1 DDALDSDVTAGAGAT
16 STTADITLVSGVD
29 DFRWDAGLYQLGTL
43 GDRVWD
49 DTNGNGVQD
58 AGELGVPNV
67 TLGLTGVTGAG
78 DAINRTTTT
87 DASGIYTFTNLVPG
101 TYTVTVTAPSGY
113 RITAQDE
120 GGNDA
125 TDSDANPTTGVMA
138 STVITSGELDDT
150 WDAGLYRPASIGD
163 LVWLDRNANGIQ
175 DTGEPGVAGV
185 TLTLTGTDGLNA
197 PITAI
202 TTTNA
207 SGVYSFTNLTPG
219 VYTVTATLPNG
230 YRFTVTGRG
239 TSATDSD
246 ANPTT
251 GVMSDTTL
259 VSGEYDATWDAGVYR
274 PATLGDLVFF
284 DRDNSGTYEPAT
296 DSPLVGALVELF
308 LADGTTVVTN
318 VNGVTVVSQ
327 TTTATGLYTFT
338 NLRPGAY
345 LVRVTP
351 PDGYR
356 SSDDIATTANP
367 DTNVNNDDNGLGSS
381 STGIVSSGVI
391 TLSSG
396 QEPTNDGDADND
408 TNLTL
413 DFGFYRPLTLGNL
426 VFFDRDNS
434 GTYNSGDDPLEG
446 ATVELLRSGSVVTDV
461 NGANVVSQTTTAT
474 GLYTFTNLR
483 PGAYTV
489 RVTPPAGYR
498 SSDNTVADPNNNQ
511 DNDDNG
517 LGDSTAGATTSS
529 VITLTSGEEPTDGGD
544 SNLTLDFGFYRPL
557 TLGNLVFHD
566 RDNSGTYGAG
576 TDSPLAGATV
586 ELLRN
591 GSVVT
596 NVNGANV
603 LSQTTTIT
611 GIYTFTNLRP
621 GAYTV
626 RVTPPAGYRSSDNSV
641 ADPNDD
647 QDNDDNGLGNSTSGP
662 TSSGTIT
669 LTSGEEPTDGGD
681 SNLTFDFGFYQPLT
695 LGNLV
700 FHDRDNSGTYV
711 AGTDIGLAGATVELL
726 RNGSVVTD
734 VTGANVLSQTTTATG
749 LYTFTNLRPGDY
761 TVRVTPPEGYR
772 SSDNTVVDPNT
783 NTDNDDNG
791 LGNSTAGA
799 TTSGV
804 ITLTSGEEPIN
815 DGDTDA
821 NTNLTLDFGFYH
833 PLTLG
838 DLVFFDRDNSG
849 TYVAGT
855 DIGLDGATVEIFFD
869 DGTTPARN
877 LTGTL
882 ITSITTGADGFYRFT
897 DLKPNGYLVQVT
909 APEGYRSS
917 TDIAGTPNPNN
928 NTNNDDNGLGT
939 DQTARSNAIMLTSG
953 QEPVDDGD
961 VDANTNLTLDFG
973 FFQRSSLGDRVWLD
987 LNQNGIQDTGERGVA
1002 DVTVTLYAA
1011 NGTTVL
1017 STTTTASDGSYRFD
1031 MLGAND
1037 YLIAFALPTGYTFS
1051 PTGTGTLATDS
1062 NANVETGRTVTITLA
1077 PNTDDVT
1084 WDAGIFTVPELI
1096 KALAGTSSLATSGSN
1111 VTLGEVVTYTLTISL
1126 AEGIFPSLVVTDT
1139 LPSGL
1144 SYLTGST
1151 NVITTGFNGT
1161 LPAYSLTE
1169 PGSNGGT
1176 LVLNWNAPVTVTT
1189 DNNPANNSFR
1199 VQLQAR
1205 VLDVPGNSGVAPQTT
1220 LINRASIAI
1229 GNSPTITS
1237 NQVDVTVVEPRL
1249 ELGKQFSQATA
1260 YAGETVTVT
1269 LIVTNTGTS
1278 PAHDVVIVDPLPAAN
1293 FSAVSPVTTPID
1305 FAYNTVI
1312 SGSDTIVRYTGGPIA
1327 AGTSRTFTFQV
1338 TLAGDLLNGTV
1349 ITNTATI
1356 TRSTSLPGDDPNER
1370 EEPDT
1375 SDDDTIT
1382 IVAPDLTIT
1391 KKDGVSTVA
1400 PGDLITYT
1408 LSYTNLGTLA
1418 ATGVVITETV
1428 PVSTSF
1434 VAPSGAWSCSPD
1446 TSAGATCTTSLD
1458 TLAAGASGS
1467 ITFTVR
1473 LASSLPAGFTSITN
1487 TVTIAD
1493 DGQNGPEIRLDN
1505 NDDDEVTPVEAAPD
1519 LVITKTDDNRTVTTG
1534 DLITYTL
1541 TYTNVGNQDATGV
1554 VITETVPTYTT
1565 FITPTGWSCNS
1576 GTCAYPVGDLGANI
1590 TGTITFVVQVDPS
1603 LPAGVTTI
1611 TNTVVITDDGTNGDD
1626 PTPLNNEDDEVT
1638 PVTAAPDLVITK
1650 TDDGIST
1657 VPGGLITY
1665 TLHYTNTGNQQ
1676 AVGIVIS
1683 ETVPVSTSFVAAGS
1697 DAWDCTSA

>member
-1 DDALDSDVTAGAGAT
+1 YTFTDLLPGLYRVTVTRPDGYDRFSVQNAGSDDALDSDVTAGAGAT

-29 DFRWDAGLYQLGTL
+29 DFTWDAGLYQLGTL

-49 DTNGNGVQD
+49 DRNGNGVQD
-58 AGELGVPNV
+58 AGEPGVPNV
-67 TLGLTGVTGAG
+67 RLDLNGETGAG
-78 DAINRTTTT
+78 ATVTLTTTT

-101 TYTVTVTAPSGY
+101 TYTVTVTAPAGY
-113 RITAQDE
+113 RLTAQNQ

-125 TDSDANPTTGVMA
+125 TDSDADPTTGVMA
-138 STVITSGELDDT
+138 RTDITSGELDNT
-150 WDAGLYRPASIGD
+150 WDAGLYRPASIGNF
-163 LVWLDRNANGIQ
+163 VWLDRNANGVQ
-175 DTGEPGVAGV
+175 DAGEPGVAGV

-197 PITAI
+197 LVTAI

-207 SGVYSFTNLTPG
+207 SGFYSFTGLLPG
-219 VYTVTATLPNG
+219 VYTVTATLPDG

-251 GVMSDTTL
+251 GVMSGTTL
-259 VSGEYDATWDAGVYR
+259 VSGEYDDSWDVGVYR
-274 PATLGDLVFF
+274 PLSLGDLVFF

-296 DSPLVGALVELF
+296 DSPLAGALVELF

-338 NLRPGAY
+338 SLRPDAY
-345 LVRVTP
+345 MVRVTP

-367 DTNVNNDDNGLGSS
+367 DNNVNNDDNGIGSS

-396 QEPTNDGDADND
+396 LEPTDGGDSNLTLDFGFYRPLTLGNLVFHDRDNSGAYDAGIDSPLDGALVELLRNGSVVTDVTGATVSSQLTDATGLYTFTNLRPGAYTVRVTPPEGYRSSDNTVTDPNNNVDNDDNGLGNSTAGPTSSGVITLTSGMEPTDGGD

-426 VFFDRDNS
+426 VFHDRDNS
-434 GTYNSGDDPLEG
+434 GTYVDGTDIGLAG
-446 ATVELLRSGSVVTDV
+446 ATVELLRNGSVVTNV
-461 NGANVVSQTTTAT
+461 NGANVSNQTTTAT

-483 PGAYTV
+483 PGDYTV

-517 LGDSTAGATTSS
+517 LGDSTAGATTSG
-529 VITLTSGEEPTDGGD
+529 VITLTSGEEPTDAGD
-544 SNLTLDFGFYRPL
+544 SNLTLDFGFYHPL
-557 TLGNLVFHD
+557 TLGNL
-566 RDNSGTYGAG
+566 
-576 TDSPLAGATV
+576 
-586 ELLRN
+586 
-591 GSVVT
+591 
-596 NVNGANV
+596 
-603 LSQTTTIT
+603 I
-611 GIYTFTNLRP
+611 
-621 GAYTV
+621 
-626 RVTPPAGYRSSDNSV
+626 
-641 ADPNDD
+641 
-647 QDNDDNGLGNSTSGP
+647 
-662 TSSGTIT
+662 
-669 LTSGEEPTDGGD
+669 
-681 SNLTFDFGFYQPLT
+681 
-695 LGNLV
+695 

-734 VTGANVLSQTTTATG
+734 VTGADVLNQTTTSTG
-749 LYTFTNLRPGDY
+749 IYTFTNLRPGDY
-761 TVRVTPPEGYR
+761 TVRVTPPAGYR
-772 SSDNTVVDPNT
+772 SSDNTVADPN
-783 NTDNDDNG
+783 NNEDNDDNG
-791 LGNSTAGA
+791 LGDSTAGA

-804 ITLTSGEEPIN
+804 ITLTSGQEPIN

-821 NTNLTLDFGFYH
+821 NTNLTLDFGFYR
-833 PLTLG
+833 PLSLG

-849 TYVAGT
+849 TYNSG
-855 DIGLDGATVEIFFD
+855 DSPLQGATVAIFFS
-869 DGTTPARN
+869 DGTTPATN

-882 ITSITTGADGFYRFT
+882 ITSITTGADGLYRFT

-917 TDIAGTPNPNN
+917 TDIASTPNPNN
-928 NTNNDDNGLGT
+928 NTNDDDNGLGT
-939 DQTARSNAIMLTSG
+939 ERTARSNAIMLTSG

-961 VDANTNLTLDFG
+961 TDPNTNLTLDFG
-973 FFQRSSLGDRVWLD
+973 FFQPSSLGDRVWLD
-987 LNQNGIQDTGERGVA
+987 LNQNGIQDNGERGVA
-1002 DVTVTLYAA
+1002 GITVTLRYATA
-1011 NGTTVL
+1011 PETVIV
-1017 STTTTASDGSYRFD
+1017 TTTTDSDGFYRFD

-1051 PTGTGTLATDS
+1051 PTGTGTLANDS
-1062 NANVETGRTVTITLA
+1062 NANVATGRTATITLN
-1077 PNTDDVT
+1077 PGINDLT
-1084 WDAGIFTVPELI
+1084 WDAGIFTVPELT

-1111 VTLGEVVTYTLTISL
+1111 VTLGEVITYTLTISL

-1161 LPAYSLTE
+1161 LPAYSLTG

-1205 VLDVPGNSGVAPQTT
+1205 VRDVPGNSGLDPQTT
-1220 LINRASIAI
+1220 LTNRASIAI

-1249 ELGKQFSQATA
+1249 ELDKQFSQATA

-1269 LIVTNTGTS
+1269 LTVTNTGTS
-1278 PAHDVVIVDPLPAAN
+1278 PAHDVVIVDPLPTAN
-1293 FSAVSPVTTPID
+1293 FSAVSPGTTPSG

-1327 AGTSRTFTFQV
+1327 AGTTRTFTFQV
-1338 TLAGDLLNGTV
+1338 TLAGDLVNGTV

-1356 TRSTSLPGDDPNER
+1356 TQSTSLPDDDPNER

-1391 KKDGVSTVA
+1391 KNDGVSTVA

-1434 VAPSGAWSCSPD
+1434 VAPNTWSCSD
-1446 TSAGATCTTSLD
+1446 GGSAGATCTTSLE

-1473 LASSLPAGFTSITN
+1473 LASSVPAGFTSITN

-1505 NDDDEVTPVEAAPD
+1505 NDDDEVTPVIAAPD
-1519 LVITKTDDNRTVTTG
+1519 LVITKTDDNITVTTG

-1565 FITPTGWSCNS
+1565 FITTTGWSCEG
-1576 GTCAYPVGDLGANI
+1576 GTCTYDVGDLAVNI
-1590 TGTITFVVQVDPS
+1590 TGTVSFVVQVDAS
-1603 LPAGVTTI
+1603 LPAGVNSI
-1611 TNTVVITDDGTNGDD
+1611 FNTVVIADDGSNGDD
-1626 PTPLNNEDDEVT
+1626 PTPENNEDDETT
-1638 PVTAAPDLVITK
+1638 PITAAPNLVITK
-1650 TDDGIST
+1650 TDGGIST
-1657 VPGGLITY
+1657 VPGG
-1665 TLHYTNTGNQQ
+1665 
-1676 AVGIVIS
+1676 
-1683 ETVPVSTSFVAAGS
+1683 
-1697 DAWDCTSA
+1697 